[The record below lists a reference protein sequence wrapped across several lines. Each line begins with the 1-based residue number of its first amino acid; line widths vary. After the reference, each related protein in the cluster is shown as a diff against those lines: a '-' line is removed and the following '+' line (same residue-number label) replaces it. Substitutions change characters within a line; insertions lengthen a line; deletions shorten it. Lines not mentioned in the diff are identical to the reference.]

1 MTLNWNIDTEGTH
14 AVLTTAA
21 SNIDAQ
27 NEAAKAVGTA
37 ISDVGAV
44 LGTGLVAQ
52 ALNEFVEHSLAL
64 KVKFIAGRSAAIVQ
78 GTNDA
83 LMAYVQADSVMAQQ
97 AQASAIAAGNSASGN
112 SPSDGG
118 AMPLRAG
125 HRPAELG

>member
-1 MTLNWNIDTEGTH
+1 M
-14 AVLTTAA
+14 LTTAA

-27 NEAAKAVGTA
+27 NEAAKAVGTT

-83 LMAYVQADSVMAQQ
+83 LMAYVQADAVMAQQ
-97 AQASAIAAGNSASGN
+97 AQASAIAAGQRNSA
-112 SPSDGG
+112 SDGG

>member
-1 MTLNWNIDTEGTH
+1 M
-14 AVLTTAA
+14 LTTAA

-27 NEAAKAVGTA
+27 NEAAKGMGTA
-37 ISDVGAV
+37 ISDAGAT

-83 LMAYVQADSVMAQQ
+83 LMAYVQADGVMAQQ
-97 AQASAIAAGNSASGN
+97 AQASAIAAGNSAS
-112 SPSDGG
+112 DGG

>member
-1 MTLNWNIDTEGTH
+1 MTLNWNIDTAGTH

-83 LMAYVQADSVMAQQ
+83 LMAYVQADGVMAQQ
-97 AQASAIAAGNSASGN
+97 AQASAIAAGNIAA
-112 SPSDGG
+112 DGG

>member
-1 MTLNWNIDTEGTH
+1 MTLNWNIDTAGTH

-27 NEAAKAVGTA
+27 NEAAKGMGTA

-44 LGTGLVAQ
+44 LGNGLVAQ
-52 ALNEFVEHSLAL
+52 ALSDFVEQSLAL
-64 KVKFIAGRSAAIVQ
+64 KVKFIAGRSAAVVQ

-83 LMAYVQADSVMAQQ
+83 LVAYARADDLMAQQ
-97 AQASAIAAGNSASGN
+97 AQASAIAAGNSAS
-112 SPSDGG
+112 DGG

-125 HRPAELG
+125 NRPAELG